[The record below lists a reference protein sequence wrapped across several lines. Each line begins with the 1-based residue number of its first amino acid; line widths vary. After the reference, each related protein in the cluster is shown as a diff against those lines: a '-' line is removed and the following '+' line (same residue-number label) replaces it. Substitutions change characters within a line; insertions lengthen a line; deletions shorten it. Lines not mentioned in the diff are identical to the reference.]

1 MPFFSLI
8 IVLTGENAYLLPFTL
23 DSIAREQEKVSF
35 EVIIVD
41 GTKGTVLSNLPVKN
55 VRILKA
61 EKRQIPAMLN
71 QALRAAQ
78 GEYLHFLFPG
88 EFYAT
93 NEALVFMKKKIEE
106 HAFPDLIHTPRR
118 ERHQFGQPTVDLTML
133 TLESLKKGDVPWSLQ
148 AYFFRAEALLM
159 LGGFSEAYQTEWGY
173 DLLCRLFLAPSLR
186 KAFVKRVLT
195 DYEYRRA
202 KPDWIW
208 RRSVEMAR
216 ISFKYF
222 GPTRHLFSWLMQ
234 NCLRLFRYLWKI
246 VRGSFWKTY
255 VTN

>member
-1 MPFFSLI
+1 MPFFSLV
-8 IVLTGENAYLLPFTL
+8 IVLTDENGYLLPFTL
-23 DSIAREQEKVSF
+23 DSIAREQKKVSF
-35 EVIIVD
+35 EVIIID
-41 GTKGTVLSNLPVKN
+41 GTKGTVLSNLPVEN
-55 VRILKA
+55 VEIFKA
-61 EKRQIPAMLN
+61 EKGGISAMLN
-71 QALRAAQ
+71 QALSAAR

-93 NEALVFMKKKIEE
+93 NEALVFMKKMIQRYG
-106 HAFPDLIHTPRR
+106 FPDLIYTPRR

-133 TLESLKKGDVPWSLQ
+133 SLESLKRGDVPWSLQ

-159 LGGFSEAYQTEWGY
+159 LGGFSAVCQTEWGY

-208 RRSVEMAR
+208 RRSIEMAQ

-222 GPTRHLFSWLMQ
+222 GPTRHLFGWVMQ
-234 NCLRLFRYLWKI
+234 NCLRLFRFSWKI
-246 VRGSFWKTY
+246 VRGSFWKKY